1 MADAGDLHDDMERIR
16 LRSGQATAQGGQAY
30 ARLLALA
37 ETRHSGQ
44 IARIARFIASTYNG
58 EAFPFDPFDLR
69 GLDLEISDDML
80 LCLDALRWGRTDLHS
95 LIPDG
100 DRRVRAVIE
109 LWGLQWPQAL

>member
-1 MADAGDLHDDMERIR
+1 MDEAGKPNDEMQAMR
-16 LRSGQATAQGGQAY
+16 LRSSAATAQGGQAY
-30 ARLLALA
+30 ARLLTLA
-37 ETRHSGQ
+37 ETRNSGQ

-69 GLDLEISDDML
+69 GLDIEISDDML

-109 LWGLQWPQAL
+109 LWGLKWPQIL